1 MALHTPQR
9 VPEAVTRVDP
19 ANPVHWDA
27 RRRSRRGWTIT
38 VFLLMLMM
46 ISWADKAILGIVAV
60 PLMRDLGITPQQ
72 FGLLGSAVF
81 ILFGIAQFAA
91 APIANRVS
99 SKWILLA
106 LCLVWS
112 IAQVPIFVFASLPA
126 LWFSRILL
134 GAGEGP
140 LAPITMHA
148 VYKWFP
154 SAKGATPAAVASSGV
169 TLGIVVFAPV
179 LAWITAEFGWKST
192 FIFLAMIGVVW
203 AAVWFF
209 VGKEGPYTSMRAER
223 EIEGTVEGPGAAEA
237 DEHAVAAA
245 DRKVSYWRSFATPS
259 WLLSVLAAFLA
270 YWTFTVAT
278 TWLPAYFEN
287 AMGMSTQQAGS
298 LIALP
303 AIWGAVA
310 TVGLSWLTERLAAR
324 GIRSRYSRG
333 LVLGCTAL
341 FSGAMVL
348 AGTMAEQQ
356 WLAVACFMFGFGTAP
371 SIFALTYLVVAET
384 TSIGQRGAMLQF
396 SNAILTSG
404 GLLAPA
410 IVGLLVGAAST
421 AADGYENAFLLTG
434 AMMLGIGILSVLFIN
449 QQRDRRRLGLDVRPV
464 LLPSA
469 TTPKEVKTDD

>member
-1 MALHTPQR
+1 MALHTPHR
-9 VPEAVTRVDP
+9 APEAVADP
-19 ANPVHWDA
+19 ANPAAWDA

-38 VFLLMLMM
+38 VFLLVLMM

-60 PLMRDLGITPQQ
+60 PIMRDLGITPQQ

-81 ILFGIAQFAA
+81 ILFGVAQLAA
-91 APIANRVS
+91 APIANKVS
-99 SKWILLA
+99 SKWILLV

-112 IAQVPIFVFASLPA
+112 VAQVPIFVFASLPA
-126 LWFSRILL
+126 LWFSRLLL

-154 SAKGATPAAVASSGV
+154 SRKQATPAALASSGV

-192 FIFLAMIGVVW
+192 FIFLALIGVVW
-203 AAVWFF
+203 AAFWVF

-223 EIEGTVEGPGAAEA
+223 EIEGTA
-237 DEHAVAAA
+237 AAA
-245 DRKVSYWRSFATPS
+245 DVDEQALAAADQQVSYWRSFATPS

-270 YWTFTVAT
+270 YWTFTVAM
-278 TWLPAYFEN
+278 TWLPAYFEKV
-287 AMGMSTQQAGS
+287 MGMSTQQAGS

-303 AIWGAVA
+303 AIWGALA
-310 TVGLSWLTERLAAR
+310 TVGLSWLTELLAAR

-333 LVLGCTAL
+333 LVLGGTAL
-341 FSGAMVL
+341 FSGVMVL
-348 AGTMAEQQ
+348 AGTMADQP
-356 WLAVACFMFGFGTAP
+356 WLAIVCFMFGFGTAP

-384 TSIGQRGAMLQF
+384 TSIGQRGAILQI

-410 IVGLLVGAAST
+410 IVGFLVGAAASP
-421 AADGYENAFLLTG
+421 AAGYESAFLLTG
-434 AMMLGIGILSVLFIN
+434 AMMLGIGVLSVLFIN
-449 QQRDRRRLGLDVRPV
+449 QQRDRKRLGLDV
-464 LLPSA
+464 
-469 TTPKEVKTDD
+469 

>member
-9 VPEAVTRVDP
+9 TPDAVHSVDP
-19 ANPVHWDA
+19 ADPAHWDA
-27 RRRSRRGWTIT
+27 RRRARRGWTIT
-38 VFLLMLMM
+38 VFLLILMM

-60 PLMRDLGITPQQ
+60 PLMRDLGITPEQ

-106 LCLVWS
+106 LCLIWS

-154 SAKGATPAAVASSGV
+154 SRKGATPAALASAGV

-192 FIFLAMIGVVW
+192 FIFLALIGVVW
-203 AAVWFF
+203 AAAWIF
-209 VGKEGPYTSMRAER
+209 VGKEGPYTSLRAER
-223 EIEGTVEGPGAAEA
+223 RIEGTEA
-237 DEHAVAAA
+237 PELDEDVVSAA

-270 YWTFTVAT
+270 YWTFTVAM
-278 TWLPAYFEN
+278 TWLPAYFEKV
-287 AMGMSTQQAGS
+287 MGMSTQQAGS

-303 AIWGAVA
+303 AIWGAAA
-310 TVGLSWLTERLAAR
+310 TVGLSWLTQMLGAR
-324 GIRSRYSRG
+324 GVRTRYSRG
-333 LVLGCTAL
+333 LVLGLTAF
-341 FSGAMVL
+341 FSGTMIL
-348 AGTMAEQQ
+348 AGIMADQP
-356 WLAVACFMFGFGTAP
+356 WLAILCFTFGFGTAP

-384 TSIGQRGAMLQF
+384 TSIGQRGAILQI
-396 SNAILTSG
+396 SNAILSSG

-410 IVGLLVGAAST
+410 IVGMLVGRASSAA
-421 AADGYENAFLLTG
+421 AGYEHAFVLTG
-434 AMMLGIGILSVLFIN
+434 ALMFGAGILAMLLIN
-449 QQRDRRRLGLDVRPV
+449 QQRDRRRLGLDV
-464 LLPSA
+464 
-469 TTPKEVKTDD
+469 

>member
-1 MALHTPQR
+1 MAIH
-9 VPEAVTRVDP
+9 VPHKASEVAADLADP
-19 ANPVHWDA
+19 ALWDA

-38 VFLLMLMM
+38 VFLLVLMM

-60 PLMRDLGITPQQ
+60 PLMRDLGISPET

-81 ILFGIAQFAA
+81 ILFGVAQFAA

-126 LWFSRILL
+126 LWFSRVLL

-192 FIFLAMIGVVW
+192 FIFLALIGVVW
-203 AAVWFF
+203 AAIWFF
-209 VGKEGPYTSMRAER
+209 VGKEGPYTSIRAEHK
-223 EIEGTVEGPGAAEA
+223 IEGTTPDKAE
-237 DEHAVAAA
+237 EHALHAA
-245 DRKVSYWRSFATPS
+245 DRKVSYWRSIATPS

-270 YWTFTVAT
+270 YWTFTVAM

-287 AMGMSTQQAGS
+287 VMGMSTQQAGS

-303 AIWGAVA
+303 AVWGAAA
-310 TVGLSWLTERLAAR
+310 TVGLSWLTERLATR
-324 GIRSRYSRG
+324 GLRSRYSRG
-333 LVLGCTAL
+333 LVLGSTAL
-341 FSGAMVL
+341 FSGVMVL
-348 AGTMAEQQ
+348 AGTMVEQPV
-356 WLAVACFMFGFGTAP
+356 LAIIFFMFGFGTAP
-371 SIFALTYLVVAET
+371 AIFALTYLVVAET
-384 TSIGQRGAMLQF
+384 TTIGQRGAMLQY

-410 IVGLLVGAAST
+410 IVGMLVGSASSAAV
-421 AADGYENAFLLTG
+421 GYENAFVLTG
-434 AMMLGIGILSVLFIN
+434 AMMLGVGILSVLFIN
-449 QQRDRRRLGLDVRPV
+449 QQRDRKRLGLDV
-464 LLPSA
+464 
-469 TTPKEVKTDD
+469 